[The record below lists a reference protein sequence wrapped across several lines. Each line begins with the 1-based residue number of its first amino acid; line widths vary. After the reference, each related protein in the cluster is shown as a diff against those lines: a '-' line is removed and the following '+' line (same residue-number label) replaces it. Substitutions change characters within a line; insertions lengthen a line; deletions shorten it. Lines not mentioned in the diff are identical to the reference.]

1 MRRSGGLKPNSAYLY
16 GALHDGAEPEF
27 GTFRTA
33 PRGRA
38 AFTFTSFGDQGTP
51 TMGKKFALPPG
62 VTLPSIRQPS

>member
-1 MRRSGGLKPNSAYLY
+1 MY
-16 GALHDGAEPEF
+16 GAMHDGAAPEF

-51 TMGKKFALPPG
+51 TAGKPFVPPPG
-62 VTLPSIRQPS
+62 VTCRRPCS